1 MGTDREISPLEQQLA
16 VVASG
21 GLGKFFNP
29 FLPSKLSHGFT

>member
-21 GLGKFFNP
+21 GLDFLTP
-29 FLPSKLSHGFT
+29 FYPPS